1 MNTPNDEPVSSASAP
16 TVRHTSHLRL
26 FAIFAVSLALATAAV
41 FGVRALVVKPVH
53 QRVCPQDCRHRHPPT
68 GPPGGIVPGVGP
80 GAPVPTAVPSPPPG
94 AAVGFGA
101 NAQANSDPL
110 AQPAAPVGQ
119 PATQAVIPVESWP
132 HFHAKNG
139 SFSFAYPNNA
149 SQDANGVS
157 WTYGDDTAQLFGVSA
172 NNLTPQQIAQQ
183 FIKARFPNATLG
195 YEIPNARVG
204 YQGGYGEIDNLI
216 PQNSS
221 GPYNPQRVLIMV
233 AVKNGTAVIAEAAG
247 PVFYPAD
254 PSGTIMHATGAELA
268 IADDSN
274 ALFHYW
280 VNSVSWKGD
289 PPR

>member
-1 MNTPNDEPVSSASAP
+1 MNTPTGEPSSSASPASP

-26 FAIFAVSLALATAAV
+26 FAIFALGLAVAIAV
-41 FGVRALVVKPVH
+41 VMGVRALVVKPVL
-53 QRVCPQDCRHRHPPT
+53 QRECPQECRHRHPPI
-68 GPPGGIVPGVGP
+68 GPPGGVVPDVGP
-80 GAPVPTAVPSPPPG
+80 GAPVPTAVPSPRPG
-94 AAVGFGA
+94 SAEGES
-101 NAQANSDPL
+101 AQATLGTSNSDPL
-110 AQPAAPVGQ
+110 GQ
-119 PATQAVIPVESWP
+119 TATQAVTPVDSWD
-132 HFHAKNG
+132 HFRAKDG
-139 SFSFAYPNNA
+139 SFSFAYPDHA
-149 SQDANGVS
+149 SAQANGVS
-157 WTYGDDTAQLFGVSA
+157 WTYQDDTAQIFGVPA

-204 YQGGYGEIDNLI
+204 YQGGYGEIDNLV

-233 AVKNGTAVIAEAAG
+233 AVKNGTAVVAEAAG

-254 PSGTIMHATGAELA
+254 PGDTIMHATGAELQ

>member
-1 MNTPNDEPVSSASAP
+1 MNTPTGEPASPASP

-26 FAIFAVSLALATAAV
+26 FAIFAVGLAVAIAV
-41 FGVRALVVKPVH
+41 VMGVRALVVKPVP
-53 QRVCPQDCRHRHPPT
+53 QRECPQECRHRHPPI
-68 GPPGGIVPGVGP
+68 GPPGGVVPGVGP
-80 GAPVPTAVPSPPPG
+80 GAPVPTAVPSPRPG
-94 AAVGFGA
+94 SAEGES
-101 NAQANSDPL
+101 AQATLGTSNSDPL
-110 AQPAAPVGQ
+110 GQ
-119 PATQAVIPVESWP
+119 TATQAVTPVDSWD
-132 HFHAKNG
+132 HFHAQDG
-139 SFSFAYPNNA
+139 SFSFAYPDHA
-149 SQDANGVS
+149 SAQANGVS
-157 WTYGDDTAQLFGVSA
+157 WTYQDDTAQIFGVPA

-204 YQGGYGEIDNLI
+204 YQGGYGEIDNLV

-233 AVKNGTAVIAEAAG
+233 AVKNGTAVVAEAAG

-254 PSGTIMHATGAELA
+254 PGDTIMHATGAELQ

>member
-1 MNTPNDEPVSSASAP
+1 M
-16 TVRHTSHLRL
+16 
-26 FAIFAVSLALATAAV
+26 
-41 FGVRALVVKPVH
+41 
-53 QRVCPQDCRHRHPPT
+53 
-68 GPPGGIVPGVGP
+68 PGVGP
-80 GAPVPTAVPSPPPG
+80 GAPVPTAVPSPR
-94 AAVGFGA
+94 AAESDS
-101 NAQANSDPL
+101 AQANSDPL
-110 AQPAAPVGQ
+110 GQTADPVGR
-119 PATQAVIPVESWP
+119 PATQAVTPVDSWN
-132 HFHAKNG
+132 HFHAKDG
-139 SFSFAYPNNA
+139 SFSFAYPDHA
-149 SQDANGVS
+149 SEDANGVS
-157 WTYGDDTAQLFGVSA
+157 WTYEDDTAQIFGVPA

-195 YEIPNARVG
+195 YQIPSARVG
-204 YQGGYGEIDNLI
+204 YQGGYGEIDNLV

-247 PVFYPAD
+247 PVFYPED
-254 PSGTIMHATGAELA
+254 PSGSIMHATGAQLA